1 MRALLLC
8 CVVMPCVEVSGQFSM
23 SRQLIGM
30 GGCMADTTG
39 ARFCQCPIGTALTGL
54 TFNTASPMTLLSVR
68 EFQCSSLYNDP
79 SNNAL
84 LDCKW
89 VSTAAESDVEGVM
102 GCDPGWAVAG
112 LYHAS
117 TKTGHLD
124 TLDRF
129 RCCRIPIEPRT
140 GYVRVE
146 GPTMSDRWETC
157 FSDAPTGTC
166 ELSGVFF
173 LQGLSRRG
181 TKDTCTG
188 LDCINGAE
196 YFGLLEYEETMAP
209 TAIPSTAAPTSV
221 PTAIPTAVPTSV
233 PTSVPTAVPTSVPT
247 SIPTSVPTAVP
258 TAVPTSVPQ
267 TNTPPTGAPSMQMPL
282 PTLTTVADPTASQTI
297 PRTAVPDTAVPSTPA
312 PATPVV
318 TDVPD
323 PATTPSLTAEPTNI
337 TSAPQPAQPTAT
349 AVLPDDVSTREP
361 VPPTLPA
368 TDVPDTPVPPLKLP
382 APLAKKLEEQ
392 REVTESVS
400 AGAAI
405 ASAAGVG
412 GGAGSAMRLAL
423 VASECVVGDQRKLS
437 WAFHP
442 TGIRV
447 GDNVYVGAIVGN
459 MACVAGFALLAS
471 ATLSLVNRFAPMRW
485 VMRLAESTDSQ
496 GLLRFP
502 SAPLFVFQWFYQSL
516 SLCGFTLLIS
526 SEGGH
531 LNMIGIATCGV
542 CLGVPIYIVR
552 VLVKGVPES
561 ATYAEDPEHSGLL
574 YTIVCGAGEWVN
586 TFRSRLWVQRYASIV
601 RTWRQKAVYFAF
613 IDLMAS
619 FFLSG
624 ISALETE
631 NWIGCG
637 HVRTAQAL
645 VFFGLT
651 CLEGRYWPHARWR
664 DTMVDFVLLGGQCAA
679 LGLLAAAYYSGN
691 ADHAG
696 FPTSQLLLM
705 LVGYI
710 LVAKVVADILTEL
723 YIIMTGRRQRIQHL
737 MWKPGRRHTITKS
750 EGRHSFRDPEY
761 AFETHR
767 TSSTVAQSMPSSAT
781 TIEADEFTES
791 LDTPVTKA
799 RKGSELLSA
808 PPLYQNERQAPHP
821 VERSCYG
828 APRSPLLAT
837 REDVSLL

>member
-1 MRALLLC
+1 MK
-8 CVVMPCVEVSGQFSM
+8 SM
-23 SRQLIGM
+23 SRIIIGVSVVALAVPAATVTPDPYGSWVTYDVSM
-30 GGCMADTTG
+30 CSLDTGATDCTCPPGMAMSGITFSGTTG
-39 ARFCQCPIGTALTGL
+39 ARSLRDITAFECASARPNPALNPYIKCRWKWVGDLFDSEGWAMCDHSEVMVGFSRSPSTTGVIYTL
-54 TFNTASPMTLLSVR
+54 ENLYCCEMSPPFPTTKHLRKSDVAIHSIHSCFNTM
-68 EFQCSSLYNDP
+68 D
-79 SNNAL
+79 
-84 LDCKW
+84 
-89 VSTAAESDVEGVM
+89 
-102 GCDPGWAVAG
+102 
-112 LYHAS
+112 
-117 TKTGHLD
+117 
-124 TLDRF
+124 
-129 RCCRIPIEPRT
+129 
-140 GYVRVE
+140 
-146 GPTMSDRWETC
+146 
-157 FSDAPTGTC
+157 PTGTC
-166 ELSGVFF
+166 RVPDRSYLNGMY
-173 LQGLSRRG
+173 RIG
-181 TKDTCTG
+181 TVTGCTT
-188 LDCINGAE
+188 LDCITGFSFFN
-196 YFGLLEYEETMAP
+196 YYLPDDTPTDTPTLTHPDTPTLTLLPDP
-209 TAIPSTAAPTSV
+209 TATHTILLTAAPD
-221 PTAIPTAVPTSV
+221 TAVPDT
-233 PTSVPTAVPTSVPT
+233 
-247 SIPTSVPTAVP
+247 
-258 TAVPTSVPQ
+258 
-267 TNTPPTGAPSMQMPL
+267 
-282 PTLTTVADPTASQTI
+282 D
-297 PRTAVPDTAVPSTPA
+297 VPDTAVPSTPA
-312 PATPVV
+312 RATSV
-318 TDVPD
+318 TVTAAPD
-323 PATTPSLTAEPTNI
+323 PGLPATTLSLTAPT
-337 TSAPQPAQPTAT
+337 SGKPQPTAT
-349 AVLPDDVSTREP
+349 AVLPDELSVSTRE
-361 VPPTLPA
+361 PPTLPA
-368 TDVPDTPVPPLKLP
+368 TDVPDTPVPPLTLP
-382 APLAKKLEEQ
+382 APLAKQIMEQ
-392 REVTESVS
+392 REVTETVS

-471 ATLSLVNRFAPMRW
+471 VTLSLVNRFAPMRW

-526 SEGGH
+526 SDGGH
-531 LNMIGIATCGV
+531 LNMIGVATCGV

-552 VLVKGVPES
+552 VLVQGVPES
-561 ATYAEDPEHSGLL
+561 ATYVEDPEHCGLL

-624 ISALETE
+624 ITALQTE

-637 HVRTAQAL
+637 HVRSAQAL
-645 VFFGLT
+645 IFFGLT

-664 DTMVDFVLLGGQCAA
+664 DTMTDFVLLGGQCAA

-691 ADHAG
+691 PDHAG

-710 LVAKVVADILTEL
+710 LVAKVVADILTEA
-723 YIIMTGRRQRIQHL
+723 YILMTGRRTRIQHL

-750 EGRHSFRDPEY
+750 GSRLSFRDPEY
-761 AFETHR
+761 SYETHR
-767 TSSTVAQSMPSSAT
+767 TSSTVAQSVHSSAT

-791 LDTPVTKA
+791 LDTPVFSKR
-799 RKGSELLSA
+799 RKGSELLYA
-808 PPLYQNERQAPHP
+808 PPLYKNECHAPNP
-821 VERSCYG
+821 AERSCYS

>member
-1 MRALLLC
+1 MSRIITGVSVVALAVPAAAVTPDPYGSSTTHDVTACSLDTGESQ
-8 CVVMPCVEVSGQFSM
+8 CVCPPGMAMIGMAFTGVSG
-23 SRQLIGM
+23 SRSLRDITAFE
-30 GGCMADTTG
+30 CAS
-39 ARFCQCPIGTALTGL
+39 ARP
-54 TFNTASPMTLLSVR
+54 
-68 EFQCSSLYNDP
+68 DP
-79 SNNAL
+79 SAHL
-84 LDCKW
+84 LMNCRWADVGDSFDSEGW
-89 VSTAAESDVEGVM
+89 STCQQSEVMAGFGRSPSFSGLLYTLERLYCCEMVPPLPTTKHLRKSDVQIHAIHSCFLTMDPTGV
-102 GCDPGWAVAG
+102 CRVP
-112 LYHAS
+112 
-117 TKTGHLD
+117 
-124 TLDRF
+124 DRSYLNGMY
-129 RCCRIPIEPRT
+129 RT
-140 GYVRVE
+140 GTV
-146 GPTMSDRWETC
+146 
-157 FSDAPTGTC
+157 TG
-166 ELSGVFF
+166 
-173 LQGLSRRG
+173 
-181 TKDTCTG
+181 CTT
-188 LDCINGAE
+188 LDCITGFS
-196 YFGLLEYEETMAP
+196 YFNYYLPDDT
-209 TAIPSTAAPTSV
+209 
-221 PTAIPTAVPTSV
+221 
-233 PTSVPTAVPTSVPT
+233 
-247 SIPTSVPTAVP
+247 
-258 TAVPTSVPQ
+258 
-267 TNTPPTGAPSMQMPL
+267 
-282 PTLTTVADPTASQTI
+282 PTLTQPETPTLTHPATPTLTLLPDPTATPTI
-297 PRTAVPDTAVPSTPA
+297 LLTAVPDTAVPD
-312 PATPVV
+312 

-323 PATTPSLTAEPTNI
+323 TAVPSTAVTATDAPGLPATTLSLTAEPTSA
-337 TSAPQPAQPTAT
+337 TSAPALGKPQPTAT

-368 TDVPDTPVPPLKLP
+368 TDVPDTPVPPDTLP
-382 APLAKKLEEQ
+382 APLAKQIMEQ

>member
-1 MRALLLC
+1 MRHSPVRAALCGALLTSLLPSGSEGVSAPIVSQASSNVTDCMHDVSSWRTCRCRSGMAITALRFNGNVSYATLRQIEHFECGSLSPDPAAAPLTNCSWKSIRDSFDEEGWSQCDGGQVISALKKSTSAADLGEIFTLEEVEC
-8 CVVMPCVEVSGQFSM
+8 CDLPAVSG
-23 SRQLIGM
+23 
-30 GGCMADTTG
+30 
-39 ARFCQCPIGTALTGL
+39 GTPTVHYDGFGSCFNSSAPNSTCSLPGESFLNGL
-54 TFNTASPMTLLSVR
+54 YRR
-68 EFQCSSLYNDP
+68 E
-79 SNNAL
+79 
-84 LDCKW
+84 
-89 VSTAAESDVEGVM
+89 E
-102 GCDPGWAVAG
+102 GCDS
-112 LYHAS
+112 LNCILHAS
-117 TKTGHLD
+117 YVQMHLYDDTPAPPTLAPPTSIPDTMVPDTGVPAT
-124 TLDRF
+124 TL
-129 RCCRIPIEPRT
+129 
-140 GYVRVE
+140 
-146 GPTMSDRWETC
+146 
-157 FSDAPTGTC
+157 
-166 ELSGVFF
+166 
-173 LQGLSRRG
+173 
-181 TKDTCTG
+181 
-188 LDCINGAE
+188 
-196 YFGLLEYEETMAP
+196 
-209 TAIPSTAAPTSV
+209 PSTPTPDASLPATSV
-221 PTAIPTAVPTSV
+221 PTGEPDTSAPAV
-233 PTSVPTAVPTSVPT
+233 A
-247 SIPTSVPTAVP
+247 
-258 TAVPTSVPQ
+258 
-267 TNTPPTGAPSMQMPL
+267 TPDPGTGP
-282 PTLTTVADPTASQTI
+282 TTV
-297 PRTAVPDTAVPSTPA
+297 
-312 PATPVV
+312 
-318 TDVPD
+318 
-323 PATTPSLTAEPTNI
+323 SLTAEPTSV
-337 TSAPQPAQPTAT
+337 TPSPAPSTAKPAEPTAG
-349 AVLPDDVSTREP
+349 PDAASLLT
-361 VPPTLPA
+361 TLPA
-368 TDVPDTPVPPLKLP
+368 TDVPDTPVPPDTLP
-382 APLAKKLEEQ
+382 APLAKQIMEQ

>member
-8 CVVMPCVEVSGQFSM
+8 CIVMPYVGVSGLSM
-23 SRQLIGM
+23 TRQQMDM
-30 GGCMADTTG
+30 GGCMGDTSA
-39 ARFCQCPIGTALTGL
+39 ARFCQCPIGSAITGL

-68 EFQCSSLYNDP
+68 EFECSSLYMDP
-79 SNNAL
+79 ANYEM

-89 VSTAAESDVEGVM
+89 VDTSDASDVEGVM
-102 GCDPGWAVAG
+102 GCDPGWAVTG
-112 LYHAS
+112 LYHS
-117 TKTGHLD
+117 NSKTGYLD
-124 TLDRF
+124 TLNRF
-129 RCCRIPIEPRT
+129 RCCRVPIPVQAGT
-140 GYVRVE
+140 VRVE
-146 GPTMSDRWETC
+146 GPTRSDRWGTC
-157 FSDAPTGTC
+157 FSVGSTGSC
-166 ELSGVFF
+166 VLNGIFF

-181 TKDTCTG
+181 TRATCTG

-196 YFGLLEYEETMAP
+196 YFGIVEYEETMAP

-221 PTAIPTAVPTSV
+221 PT
-233 PTSVPTAVPTSVPT
+233 SVPTAM
-247 SIPTSVPTAVP
+247 PTSVPTAVP

-267 TNTPPTGAPSMQMPL
+267 TNTPSTNVPSMQMSL
-282 PTLTTVADPTASQTI
+282 TLTASQTI
-297 PRTAVPDTAVPSTPA
+297 PHTAVPDTAVPSTPA
-312 PATPVV
+312 PATSV
-318 TDVPD
+318 TVTAAPD
-323 PATTPSLTAEPTNI
+323 PGLPATTLSLTGEL
-337 TSAPQPAQPTAT
+337 TSATLAPAKPPQPTAT
-349 AVLPDDVSTREP
+349 ALPDDVFTREP

-368 TDVPDTPVPPLKLP
+368 TDVPDTPVPPLTLP
-382 APLAKKLEEQ
+382 APLAKKIENQ
-392 REVTESVS
+392 REVTETVS

-471 ATLSLVNRFAPMRW
+471 VTLSLVNRFAPMRW

-526 SEGGH
+526 SDGGH
-531 LNMIGIATCGV
+531 LNMIGVATCGV

-552 VLVKGVPES
+552 VLVQGVPES
-561 ATYAEDPEHSGLL
+561 ATYVEDPEHCGLV

-601 RTWRQKAVYFAF
+601 RTWRQKAVCFSF

-619 FFLSG
+619 FSLAG
-624 ISALETE
+624 ITALQTE

-637 HVRTAQAL
+637 HVRTAQAF
-645 VFFGLT
+645 VFFTLM
-651 CLEGRYWPHARWR
+651 CLEGWYWPHARWR
-664 DTMVDFVLLGGQCAA
+664 DTMVDFVILGGQCTA

-691 ADHAG
+691 TDHVG
-696 FPTSQLLLM
+696 FPTAQLLLM

-723 YIIMTGRRQRIQHL
+723 YILSIGRRGRLQRGEWELSRQVHNEFLFGDAPQKAQVGSPEHGPDALHEEVPSLETLPAIPSFSLPHVPSFTSAVAAVGSPLASEQG
-737 MWKPGRRHTITKS
+737 KRNFVGAGGRMQSLPLLPASKS
-750 EGRHSFRDPEY
+750 AAVGEG
-761 AFETHR
+761 
-767 TSSTVAQSMPSSAT
+767 
-781 TIEADEFTES
+781 
-791 LDTPVTKA
+791 PVN
-799 RKGSELLSA
+799 GV
-808 PPLYQNERQAPHP
+808 LYQE
-821 VERSCYG
+821 
-828 APRSPLLAT
+828 PLLNFL
-837 REDVSLL
+837 ELQPKLEPVHSL